1 MDLLLKEDLISS
13 DELVEVCGGS
23 GAGKT
28 YFVLKM
34 VSLALIQHNAGVIYI
49 DTSNY
54 LNQDNMSAILKNYI
68 AISEPQK
75 RQAHAQ

>member
-1 MDLLLKEDLISS
+1 M
-13 DELVEVCGGS
+13 CGGS